1 MTDLREA
8 FVAAADHALALLR
21 RQEVA
26 AAWARP
32 SALPEWSVGGLA
44 AHLANQVPTALRL
57 LTAEPGSDPI
67 PVEEHYARA
76 AWVTASLE
84 DEVNAGIR
92 AAGDEQAA
100 AGVAELID
108 GVGRARAA
116 LPTVL
121 AGTPADRPVL
131 IPWQGWSLVRDDFL
145 TTRMTEIVVHGEDLA
160 ASTGLTT
167 PPLPVDLL
175 DPVLRLLTRL
185 SVRRHSQAAVVAA
198 LTRSERAPRT
208 ISAF

>member
-1 MTDLREA
+1 M
-8 FVAAADHALALLR
+8 
-21 RQEVA
+21 
-26 AAWARP
+26 
-32 SALPEWSVGGLA
+32 
-44 AHLANQVPTALRL
+44 
-57 LTAEPGSDPI
+57 
-67 PVEEHYARA
+67 
-76 AWVTASLE
+76 
-84 DEVNAGIR
+84 
-92 AAGDEQAA
+92 
-100 AGVAELID
+100 
-108 GVGRARAA
+108 
-116 LPTVL
+116 L

-167 PPLPVDLL
+167 PPLPVDVL

-185 SVRRHSQAAVVAA
+185 SVRRHGQAAVVAA